1 MALFDLLQSNHV
13 LLVAVTATLGLMV
26 GSFLNVV
33 IHRLP
38 AIMEREWRSQCN
50 DLLEIEPSS
59 DNKEPYSLIRPR
71 SRCPDCGHRITAF
84 ENIPVFSYLA
94 LRGRCSDC
102 GSRISPRYPLIEI
115 LTAMLSAVV
124 AWHFGFGWP
133 LAAALLFTW
142 SMIPLSVIDIEH
154 QLLPDA
160 ITLPVLWAGLV
171 LSLFGVFVDSTA
183 SIIGAV
189 AGYLSLWTVY
199 QIFRL
204 LTGKEGMGFGDFKLL
219 ALCGAWMGWQ
229 ALPAII
235 VLSSLVGAVVGIGLI
250 LVRGRDRNLPIPFGP
265 YLAAAGWLAL
275 LWGDQI
281 TRTYLRYAGL
291 GG

>member
-1 MALFDLLQSNHV
+1 MALVDLLQSNHAF
-13 LLVAVTATLGLMV
+13 LVVVTVALGLMV

-38 AIMEREWRSQCN
+38 VMMEREWRSQCN
-50 DLLEIEPSS
+50 DLLELETSS
-59 DNKEPYSLIRPR
+59 DNEEAYSLIRPR
-71 SRCPDCGHRITAF
+71 SRCPDCGHQISAL

-94 LRGRCSDC
+94 LRGRCSEC
-102 GSRISPRYPLIEI
+102 GTRISPRYPLIEM
-115 LTAMLSAVV
+115 LTAILSGIV
-124 AWHFGFGWP
+124 AWHFGYGWP
-133 LAAALLFTW
+133 LAAALVFTW

-160 ITLPVLWAGLV
+160 ITLPVLWTGLV
-171 LSLFGVFVDSTA
+171 LSLFGVFVDSAT
-183 SIIGAV
+183 SIIGAA

-199 QIFRL
+199 QVFRL
-204 LTGKEGMGFGDFKLL
+204 LTGKQGMGFGDFKLL

-235 VLSSLVGAVVGIGLI
+235 VLSSLVGAVVGISLI

-281 TRTYLRYAGL
+281 TQTYLRFAGL
-291 GG
+291 

>member
-1 MALFDLLQSNHV
+1 MALVDLLQSNHAF
-13 LLVAVTATLGLMV
+13 LVVVTVALGLMV

-38 AIMEREWRSQCN
+38 VMMEREWRSQCN
-50 DLLEIEPSS
+50 DLLELETSS
-59 DNKEPYSLIRPR
+59 DNEEAYSLIRPR
-71 SRCPDCGHRITAF
+71 SRCPDCGHQISAL

-94 LRGRCSDC
+94 LRGRCSEC
-102 GSRISPRYPLIEI
+102 GTRISPRYPLIEM
-115 LTAMLSAVV
+115 LTAILSGIV
-124 AWHFGFGWP
+124 AWHFGYGWP

-171 LSLFGVFVDSTA
+171 LSLFGVFVDSTT

-199 QIFRL
+199 QVFRL
-204 LTGKEGMGFGDFKLL
+204 ITGKEGMGFGDFKLL

-235 VLSSLVGAVVGIGLI
+235 VLSSLVGAVVGISLI

-281 TRTYLRYAGL
+281 TQTYLRFAGL
-291 GG
+291 

>member
-1 MALFDLLQSNHV
+1 M
-13 LLVAVTATLGLMV
+13 
-26 GSFLNVV
+26 
-33 IHRLP
+33 
-38 AIMEREWRSQCN
+38 
-50 DLLEIEPSS
+50 
-59 DNKEPYSLIRPR
+59 RPR
-71 SRCPDCGHRITAF
+71 SRCPDCGHQISAL

-94 LRGRCSDC
+94 LRGRCSEC
-102 GSRISPRYPLIEI
+102 GTRISPRYPLIEI
-115 LTAMLSAVV
+115 LTGILSAIV
-124 AWHFGFGWP
+124 AWHFGYGWP

-142 SMIPLSVIDIEH
+142 SMIPLSVIDLEH

-160 ITLPVLWAGLV
+160 IILPVLWAGLV
-171 LSLFGVFVDSTA
+171 LSLFGVFVDSTT
-183 SIIGAV
+183 SIIGAA

-199 QIFRL
+199 QVFRL
-204 LTGKEGMGFGDFKLL
+204 LTGKQGMGFGDFKLL

-235 VLSSLVGAVVGIGLI
+235 VLSSLVGAVVGISLI

-281 TRTYLRYAGL
+281 TQTYLRFAGL
-291 GG
+291 

>member
-1 MALFDLLQSNHV
+1 MALVDLLQSNHAF
-13 LLVAVTATLGLMV
+13 LVMVTAVLGLMV

-38 AIMEREWRSQCN
+38 VMMEREWRSQCN
-50 DLLEIEPSS
+50 DLLELETSS
-59 DNKEPYSLIRPR
+59 DNEEDYSLIRPR
-71 SRCPDCGHRITAF
+71 SRCPDCGHQISAL

-94 LRGRCSDC
+94 LRGRCSEC
-102 GSRISPRYPLIEI
+102 GTRISPRYPLIEM
-115 LTAMLSAVV
+115 LTAILSGIV
-124 AWHFGFGWP
+124 AWHFGYGWP

-142 SMIPLSVIDIEH
+142 SMIPLSVIDLEH

-171 LSLFGVFVDSTA
+171 LSLFGIFVDSTT

-199 QIFRL
+199 QVFRL
-204 LTGKEGMGFGDFKLL
+204 ITGKQGMGFGDFKLL

-235 VLSSLVGAVVGIGLI
+235 VLSSLVGAVVGISLI
-250 LVRGRDRNLPIPFGP
+250 LVRGRDRNIPIPFGP

-281 TRTYLRYAGL
+281 TQTYLRFAGL
-291 GG
+291 

>member
-1 MALFDLLQSNHV
+1 MALVDLLQSNHAF
-13 LLVAVTATLGLMV
+13 LVMVTAVLGLMV

-38 AIMEREWRSQCN
+38 VMMEREWRSQCK
-50 DLLEIEPSS
+50 DLLEIEASS
-59 DNKEPYSLIRPR
+59 DNKEAYSLVRPR
-71 SRCPDCGHRITAF
+71 SRCPDCGHQISAL
-84 ENIPVFSYLA
+84 ENIPVLSYLA
-94 LRGRCSDC
+94 LRGRCSEC
-102 GSRISPRYPLIEI
+102 GTRISPRYPLIEM
-115 LTAMLSAVV
+115 LTGILSAIV
-124 AWHFGFGWP
+124 AWHFGYGWP

-160 ITLPVLWAGLV
+160 IILPVLWAGLV
-171 LSLFGVFVDSTA
+171 LSLFGVFVDSTT
-183 SIIGAV
+183 SIIGAA

-199 QIFRL
+199 QVFRL
-204 LTGKEGMGFGDFKLL
+204 LTGKQGMGFGDFKLL

-235 VLSSLVGAVVGIGLI
+235 VLSSLVGAVVGISLI

-281 TRTYLRYAGL
+281 TQTYLRFAGL
-291 GG
+291 

>member
-1 MALFDLLQSNHV
+1 MALVDLLQSNHAF
-13 LLVAVTATLGLMV
+13 LVVVTVVLGLMV

-38 AIMEREWRSQCN
+38 VMMEREWRSQCN
-50 DLLEIEPSS
+50 DLLELETSS
-59 DNKEPYSLIRPR
+59 DNEEAYSLIRPR
-71 SRCPDCGHRITAF
+71 SRCPDCGHQISAL

-94 LRGRCSDC
+94 LRGRCSEC
-102 GSRISPRYPLIEI
+102 GTRISPRYPLIEM
-115 LTAMLSAVV
+115 LTAILSGIV
-124 AWHFGFGWP
+124 AWHFGYGWP

-171 LSLFGVFVDSTA
+171 LSLFGVFVDSAT
-183 SIIGAV
+183 SIIGAA

-199 QIFRL
+199 QVFRL
-204 LTGKEGMGFGDFKLL
+204 LTGKQGMGFGDFKLL

-235 VLSSLVGAVVGIGLI
+235 VLSSLVGAVVGISLI

-281 TRTYLRYAGL
+281 TQTYLRFAGL
-291 GG
+291 

>member
-1 MALFDLLQSNHV
+1 MALVDLLQSNHA
-13 LLVAVTATLGLMV
+13 LLVAVTATLGLIV

-38 AIMEREWRSQCN
+38 MIMERQWRSQCN
-50 DLLEIEPSS
+50 DLLEIEASS
-59 DNKEPYSLIRPR
+59 DNKEAYSLIRPR
-71 SRCPDCGHRITAF
+71 SHCPACGHRITAF

-94 LRGRCSDC
+94 LRGRCSEC

-115 LTAMLSAVV
+115 LTAILSAVV

-142 SMIPLSVIDIEH
+142 SMVPLSVIDIEH

-160 ITLPVLWAGLV
+160 ITLPILWAGLV

-189 AGYLSLWTVY
+189 AGYLSLWAVY
-199 QIFRL
+199 QVFRL
-204 LTGKEGMGFGDFKLL
+204 FTGKEGMGFGDFKLL

-281 TRTYLRYAGL
+281 THTYLRYAGL

>member
-1 MALFDLLQSNHV
+1 MALVDLLQSNHAF
-13 LLVAVTATLGLMV
+13 LVMVTAVLGLMV

-38 AIMEREWRSQCN
+38 VMMEREWRSQCN
-50 DLLEIEPSS
+50 DLLELETSS
-59 DNKEPYSLIRPR
+59 DNEEDYSLIRPR
-71 SRCPDCGHRITAF
+71 SRCPDCGHQISAL

-94 LRGRCSDC
+94 LRGRCSEC
-102 GSRISPRYPLIEI
+102 GTRISPRYPLIEM
-115 LTAMLSAVV
+115 LTAILSGIV
-124 AWHFGFGWP
+124 AWHFGYGWP

-142 SMIPLSVIDIEH
+142 SMIPLSVIDLEH

-171 LSLFGVFVDSTA
+171 LSLFGVFVDSTT

-199 QIFRL
+199 QVFRL
-204 LTGKEGMGFGDFKLL
+204 ITGKQGMGFGDFKLL

-235 VLSSLVGAVVGIGLI
+235 VLSSFVGAVVGISLI
-250 LVRGRDRNLPIPFGP
+250 LVRGRDRNIPIPFGP

-281 TRTYLRYAGL
+281 TQTYLRFAGL
-291 GG
+291 

>member
-1 MALFDLLQSNHV
+1 MALVDLLQSNHAF
-13 LLVAVTATLGLMV
+13 LVVVTVALGLMV

-38 AIMEREWRSQCN
+38 VMMEREWRSQCN
-50 DLLEIEPSS
+50 DLLELETSS
-59 DNKEPYSLIRPR
+59 DNEEAYSLIRPR
-71 SRCPDCGHRITAF
+71 SRCPDCGHQISAL

-94 LRGRCSDC
+94 LRGRCSEC
-102 GSRISPRYPLIEI
+102 GTRISPRYPLIEM
-115 LTAMLSAVV
+115 LTAILSGIV
-124 AWHFGFGWP
+124 AWHFGYGWP

-171 LSLFGVFVDSTA
+171 LSLFGVFVDSAT
-183 SIIGAV
+183 SIIGAA

-199 QIFRL
+199 QVFRL
-204 LTGKEGMGFGDFKLL
+204 LTGKQGMGFGDFKLL

-235 VLSSLVGAVVGIGLI
+235 VLSSLVGAVVGISLI

-281 TRTYLRYAGL
+281 TQTYLRFAGL
-291 GG
+291 

>member
-1 MALFDLLQSNHV
+1 MALVDLLQSNHAF
-13 LLVAVTATLGLMV
+13 LVMVTALLGLMV

-38 AIMEREWRSQCN
+38 VMMEREWRGQCN
-50 DLLEIEPSS
+50 DLLEIEASS
-59 DNKEPYSLIRPR
+59 DNKYVYSLIRPR
-71 SRCPDCGHRITAF
+71 SRCPDCGHQITAL

-94 LRGRCSDC
+94 LRGRCSEC
-102 GSRISPRYPLIEI
+102 GTRISPRYPLIEI
-115 LTAMLSAVV
+115 LTGILSAIV
-124 AWHFGFGWP
+124 AWHFGYGWP

-142 SMIPLSVIDIEH
+142 SMIPLSAIDIEH

-160 ITLPVLWAGLV
+160 ITLPILWAGLV
-171 LSLFGVFVDSTA
+171 LSLFGIFVDSTA
-183 SIIGAV
+183 SIIGAA

-199 QIFRL
+199 QVFRL
-204 LTGKEGMGFGDFKLL
+204 ITGKEGMGFGDFKLL

-229 ALPAII
+229 TLPAII
-235 VLSSLVGAVVGIGLI
+235 VLSSLVGAVVGISLI

-281 TRTYLRYAGL
+281 IQTYLRFAGL

>member
-1 MALFDLLQSNHV
+1 MALVDLLQSNHAF
-13 LLVAVTATLGLMV
+13 LVMVTAVLGLMV

-38 AIMEREWRSQCN
+38 VMMEREWRSQCN
-50 DLLEIEPSS
+50 DLLELETSS
-59 DNKEPYSLIRPR
+59 DNEEDYSLIRPR
-71 SRCPDCGHRITAF
+71 SRCPDCGHQISAL

-94 LRGRCSDC
+94 LRGRCSEC
-102 GSRISPRYPLIEI
+102 GTRISPRYPLIEM
-115 LTAMLSAVV
+115 LTAILSGIV
-124 AWHFGFGWP
+124 AWHFGYGWP
-133 LAAALLFTW
+133 LAAALVFTW
-142 SMIPLSVIDIEH
+142 SMIPLSVIDLEH

-171 LSLFGVFVDSTA
+171 LSLFGVFVDSTT
-183 SIIGAV
+183 SIIGTV

-199 QIFRL
+199 QVFRL
-204 LTGKEGMGFGDFKLL
+204 ITGKQGMGFGDFKLL

-235 VLSSLVGAVVGIGLI
+235 VLSSLVGAVVGISLI

-281 TRTYLRYAGL
+281 TQTYLRFAGL
-291 GG
+291 

>member
-1 MALFDLLQSNHV
+1 MALVDLLQSNHAF
-13 LLVAVTATLGLMV
+13 LVMVTAVLGLMV

-38 AIMEREWRSQCN
+38 VMMEREWRSQCN
-50 DLLEIEPSS
+50 DLLELETSS
-59 DNKEPYSLIRPR
+59 DNEEDYSLIRPR
-71 SRCPDCGHRITAF
+71 SRCPDCGHQISAL

-94 LRGRCSDC
+94 LRGRCSEC
-102 GSRISPRYPLIEI
+102 GTRISPRYPLIEM
-115 LTAMLSAVV
+115 LTGILSAIV
-124 AWHFGFGWP
+124 AWHFGYGWP

-142 SMIPLSVIDIEH
+142 SMIPLSVIDLEH

-171 LSLFGVFVDSTA
+171 LSLFGIFVDSTT

-199 QIFRL
+199 QVFRL
-204 LTGKEGMGFGDFKLL
+204 ITGKQGMGFGDFKLL

-235 VLSSLVGAVVGIGLI
+235 VLSSLVGAVVGISLI
-250 LVRGRDRNLPIPFGP
+250 LVRGRDRNIPIPFGP

-281 TRTYLRYAGL
+281 TQTYLRFAGL
-291 GG
+291 

>member
-1 MALFDLLQSNHV
+1 MALVDLLQSNHAF
-13 LLVAVTATLGLMV
+13 LVVVTVALGLMV

-38 AIMEREWRSQCN
+38 VMMEREWRSQCN
-50 DLLEIEPSS
+50 DLLELETSS
-59 DNKEPYSLIRPR
+59 DNEEAYSLIRPR
-71 SRCPDCGHRITAF
+71 SRCPDCGHQISAL

-94 LRGRCSDC
+94 LRGRCSEC
-102 GSRISPRYPLIEI
+102 GTRISPRYPLIEM
-115 LTAMLSAVV
+115 LTAILSGIV
-124 AWHFGFGWP
+124 AWHFGYGWP

-160 ITLPVLWAGLV
+160 ITLPVLWTGLV
-171 LSLFGVFVDSTA
+171 LSLFGVFVDSAT
-183 SIIGAV
+183 SIIGAA

-199 QIFRL
+199 QVFRL
-204 LTGKEGMGFGDFKLL
+204 LTGKQGMGFGDFKLL

-235 VLSSLVGAVVGIGLI
+235 VLSSLVGAVVGISLI

-281 TRTYLRYAGL
+281 TQTYLRFAGL
-291 GG
+291 

>member
-1 MALFDLLQSNHV
+1 MALVDLLQSNHAF
-13 LLVAVTATLGLMV
+13 LVMVTAVLGLMV

-38 AIMEREWRSQCN
+38 VMMEREWRSQCK
-50 DLLEIEPSS
+50 DLLEIEASS
-59 DNKEPYSLIRPR
+59 DNKEAYSLVRPR
-71 SRCPDCGHRITAF
+71 SRCPDCAHQISAL

-94 LRGRCSDC
+94 LRGRCSEC
-102 GSRISPRYPLIEI
+102 GTRISPRYPLIEM
-115 LTAMLSAVV
+115 LTGILSAIV
-124 AWHFGFGWP
+124 AWHFGYGWP

-160 ITLPVLWAGLV
+160 IILPVLWAGLV
-171 LSLFGVFVDSTA
+171 LSLFGVFVDSTT
-183 SIIGAV
+183 SIIGAA

-199 QIFRL
+199 QVFRL
-204 LTGKEGMGFGDFKLL
+204 LTGKQGMGFGDFKLL

-235 VLSSLVGAVVGIGLI
+235 VLSSLVGAVVGISLI

-281 TRTYLRYAGL
+281 TQTYLRFAGL
-291 GG
+291 